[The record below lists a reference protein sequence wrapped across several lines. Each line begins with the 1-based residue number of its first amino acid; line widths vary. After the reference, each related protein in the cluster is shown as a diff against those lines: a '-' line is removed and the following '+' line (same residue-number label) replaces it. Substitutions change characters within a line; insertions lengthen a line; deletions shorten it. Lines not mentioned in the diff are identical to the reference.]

1 MAGACGLVDGHICAT
16 EHLRGVTPDE
26 ADCLGLDERRQLD
39 ELLRPENFE
48 DLTSQPGPPVEVPTD
63 PRREPEA
70 PSHDNLDI
78 GMEAVEPMTPLE
90 EAKEN
95 RVINR
100 HRRAINF
107 VEETWREHST
117 AESGRNLLRGNC

>member
-1 MAGACGLVDGHICAT
+1 MRFGGRAHLCAAK
-16 EHLRGVTPDE
+16 HLRGVTPDE

-48 DLTSQPGPPVEVPTD
+48 DFTSQPGPPVGTSTD

-90 EAKEN
+90 EAREN

-107 VEETWREHST
+107 VEETWR
-117 AESGRNLLRGNC
+117 